1 MKNGK
6 YGKDRGFSLIELII
20 AIAILVILT
29 GILAPQFLKHIE
41 KSRKAV
47 CDSNIETIQK
57 QYNVYCIETENSL
70 NTDAEIIAA
79 ANQVITDSKA
89 KCPSGG
95 TYSAEVNALKWPVV
109 FCSVHGKVEKKI
121 EKDIFDN
128 MAQLQGKTKKELE
141 ELLKKNPSNDNL
153 REYIREKMYG
163 GTWPVLTADFL
174 KKYGLEGETYY
185 IQPYLNLKSGVG
197 NTSDITIF
205 ANKSQGNN
213 WKTSLVYDIDE
224 GQWYLAPMNAYGTVR
239 TDISI
244 NDKSWTDIKK
254 EITDSGWEAIK

>member
-1 MKNGK
+1 MKTGK

-29 GILAPQFLKHIE
+29 GILVPQFLKHIE

-70 NTDAEIIAA
+70 NTDAEILAA
-79 ANQVITDSKA
+79 ANQVITDAKA
-89 KCPSGG
+89 ECPSGG

-109 FCSVHGKVEKKI
+109 FCSVHGKVEKGI

-141 ELLKKNPSNDNL
+141 DLIGSYPSNDNL
-153 REYIREKMYG
+153 RNYIRNNIYD
-163 GTWPVLTADFL
+163 GTWPTLTSDFL
-174 KKYGLEGETYY
+174 KKHGLEGETYY

-224 GQWYLAPMNAYGTVR
+224 SQWYLAPMNKFNTVR

-244 NDKSWTDIKK
+244 NDRSWTDIKK
-254 EITDSGWEAIK
+254 EITALGWEPVK